1 MLLYPSLDLTHQ
13 ETWGFLTE
21 VVCFP
26 YKQKRPIVEGES
38 ETAAPL
44 PHGAVK

>member
-1 MLLYPSLDLTHQ
+1 MYSSLDLTHQ
-13 ETWGFLTE
+13 EIWGFFTE

-26 YKQKRPIVEGES
+26 YKRKRPIMEWES